1 METEKLTDAQ
11 KNLLNKCPREWAA
24 LPVGS
29 TNKTL
34 IALMKKG
41 LVDSRILI
49 NTLFPELSRYEWRI
63 APQ

>member
-1 METEKLTDAQ
+1 MAREKLTAAQ
-11 KNLLNKCPREWAA
+11 KNLLNKCPKEWAVV
-24 LPVGS
+24 PVGS

-41 LVDSRILI
+41 LVDSRLLM
-49 NTLFPELSRYEWRI
+49 NTLFPELSRCEWRI